1 MTDAR
6 IISLCD
12 QLVVTLNSAWTDQT
26 ADDRVSRAYVAPVTL
41 DRSQPFAGRRVY
53 LFPVSYQDEPATR
66 AEDLRAYTVTVWV
79 CERFPDALPVDSA
92 DATDWFD
99 QRVLFTETTVYD
111 ALDFGRDD
119 DTKPGVLEFD
129 GRRVWTESAR
139 VGVYDWE
146 RMAGL
151 QLFMAELEFTFR
163 ELVN

>member
-12 QLVVTLNSAWTDQT
+12 QLVTALNTAWTSK
-26 ADDRVSRAYVAPVTL
+26 AGDDRVSRAYVAPVAL

-66 AEDLRAYTVTVWV
+66 DEDSRAYTVAAWV
-79 CERFPDALPVDSA
+79 VERFPDDLPIDSD
-92 DATDWFD
+92 DATTWFD
-99 QRVLFTETTVYD
+99 ERVLFTEQTVYD
-111 ALDFGRDD
+111 SLDFGRDD
-119 DTKPGVLEFD
+119 ANKPGLLVFD
-129 GRRVWTESAR
+129 SRRVWTESAR

-146 RMAGL
+146 RMTGL

-163 ELVN
+163 ELV